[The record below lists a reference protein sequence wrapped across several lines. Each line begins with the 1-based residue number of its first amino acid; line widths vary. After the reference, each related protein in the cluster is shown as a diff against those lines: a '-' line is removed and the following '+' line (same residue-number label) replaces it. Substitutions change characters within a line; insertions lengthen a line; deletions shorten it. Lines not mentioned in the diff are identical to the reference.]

1 MSDKKK
7 KKKKKQQQQQQRE
20 RESYAGK
27 LMPNLQNICYNGV
40 WPA

>member
-7 KKKKKQQQQQQRE
+7 KKTTTTTTERE

-40 WPA
+40 WPT